1 MKAMILAAGLGARM
15 RPLTLSTPKPLIP
28 LLGKPLIVYQIENL
42 VRAGITDIVIN
53 HAWLGEQIEQVLG
66 SGEQFGCRLRYSA
79 EHEPL
84 ETAGGIRKALS
95 LLRTEGSDQPFMLVN
110 GDVYLSQEYAELD
123 LTLESDDLAKLWLV
137 DNPSWHIEGDF
148 VLSNHRVSFQG
159 GSRLTFAGVSLQRP
173 SQFDSL
179 VLNEKAAL
187 APLLRRM
194 IERSKVA
201 GAKLCGY
208 WNDVG
213 TVDRLADVET
223 FLKEAG

>member
-1 MKAMILAAGLGARM
+1 MILAAGLGTRM
-15 RPLTLSTPKPLIP
+15 RPLTLTTPKPMIP

-42 VRAGITDIVIN
+42 VRAGINDIIIN
-53 HAWLGEQIEQVLG
+53 HAWLGEQIEQALG
-66 SGEQFGCRLRYSA
+66 SGEQFGCSLRYSA
-79 EHEPL
+79 EQEPL
-84 ETAGGIRKALS
+84 ETAGGIRKALPF
-95 LLRTEGSDQPFMLVN
+95 LRTETSDQPFLLVN
-110 GDVYLSQEYAELD
+110 GDVYVSKEYAELD
-123 LTLESDDLAKLWLV
+123 LTLRSDDLAKLWLV
-137 DNPSWHIEGDF
+137 DNPSWHTEGDF
-148 VLSNHRVSFQG
+148 ALSNHRVSLQG
-159 GSRLTFAGVSLQRP
+159 DSKLTFAGVSLLRP

-194 IERSKVA
+194 IEQSKVA
-201 GAKLCGY
+201 GAKLGGY